1 MNEND
6 PSFDYLE
13 NGIKLFILWEPVCR
27 KASYVNTI
35 LGVQSIVIMSSL
47 WSNKDLPLTPI
58 SAS

>member
-35 LGVQSIVIMSSL
+35 LGGTEHSDYEPSL
-47 WSNKDLPLTPI
+47 E
-58 SAS
+58 